1 MFNVEFIKSL
11 KKTLLFFMIYTSLFA
26 LIYFTSSYT
35 FPFIVAFAIAF
46 LIQPITKFFRI
57 KLKFKRNAPALL
69 ASAIVYILIFALL
82 AFLFYSIISEAMQL
96 VKNLSAANLDKVVK
110 PIQNAVHE
118 ISQYFQNIDPSFIED
133 NSSQLTQI
141 LKNSLNIVGKGL
153 NTFLSI
159 ALSIPMWITIIFVVI
174 LSTYFFT
181 RDMSSIKRRFVSVF
195 SESGKEKIEKIWSQG
210 ISMLTRYVKAYFLI
224 YFLTFI
230 QTFIGFTIL
239 GVKYSVLLSIICAF
253 ADILPVL
260 GIGLV
265 YLPLATIYIFSGN
278 YFAGFGIL
286 ILFVLISIIRQI
298 VEPKIVSTSLGIHP
312 VATLVAIFI
321 GLKAYGIIGMV
332 YLTFMIVF
340 YKVLKKK
347 KII

>member
-1 MFNVEFIKSL
+1 MFTNEFVKTL
-11 KKTLLFFMIYTSLFA
+11 KKTILFIVIYTCLFV
-26 LIYFTSSYT
+26 LVYFTISYT
-35 FPFIVAFAIAF
+35 FPFIVAFCIAF
-46 LIQPITKFFRI
+46 LIQPISKFFRV

-69 ASAIVYILIFALL
+69 ASSIVYVLISALL

-96 VKNLSAANLDKVVK
+96 VKNLSAANLDKIVI
-110 PIQNAVHE
+110 PIQNILHDV
-118 ISQYFQNIDPSFIED
+118 SQYFQNIDPSFIED

-141 LKNSLNIVGKGL
+141 LKNSINIVGKSL

-159 ALSIPMWITIIFVVI
+159 ALSIPMWITIVFVVI

-181 RDMSSIKRRFVSVF
+181 RDMSSIKKRFISVF
-195 SESGKEKIEKIWSQG
+195 SDSGRDKIEKIWSQG
-210 ISMLTRYVKAYFLI
+210 LKMLTKYVKAYFFI
-224 YFLTFI
+224 YFLTFV
-230 QTFIGFTIL
+230 QTLAGFSIL

-265 YLPLATIYIFSGN
+265 YLPLSAIYIISGN

-286 ILFVLISIIRQI
+286 ILFVLISIVRQI
-298 VEPKIVSTSLGIHP
+298 IEPKIVSTSLDIHP
-312 VATLVAIFI
+312 VTTLVAIFI
-321 GLKAYGIIGMV
+321 GLKAFGIIGMI
-332 YLTFMIVF
+332 YLTFMIIF
-340 YKVLKKK
+340 YKILKNT

>member
-1 MFNVEFIKSL
+1 MFTNEFVKTL
-11 KKTLLFFMIYTSLFA
+11 KKTILFIVIYTCLFA
-26 LIYFTSSYT
+26 LVYFTSSYT
-35 FPFIVAFAIAF
+35 FPFIVAFCIAF
-46 LIQPITKFFRI
+46 LIQPISKFFRV

-69 ASAIVYILIFALL
+69 ASSIVYVLISALL

-96 VKNLSAANLDKVVK
+96 VKNLSAANLDKIVI
-110 PIQNAVHE
+110 PIQNILHDV
-118 ISQYFQNIDPSFIED
+118 SQYFQNIDPSFIED

-141 LKNSLNIVGKGL
+141 LKNSINIVGKSL

-159 ALSIPMWITIIFVVI
+159 ALSIPMWITIVFVVI

-181 RDMSSIKRRFVSVF
+181 RDMSSIKKRFISIF
-195 SESGKEKIEKIWSQG
+195 SDSGRDKIEKIWSQG
-210 ISMLTRYVKAYFLI
+210 LKMLTKYVKAYFFI
-224 YFLTFI
+224 YFLTFV
-230 QTFIGFTIL
+230 QTLAGFSIL

-265 YLPLATIYIFSGN
+265 YLPLSAIYIISGN

-286 ILFVLISIIRQI
+286 ILFVLISIVRQI
-298 VEPKIVSTSLGIHP
+298 IEPKIVSTSLDIHP
-312 VATLVAIFI
+312 VTTLVAIFI
-321 GLKAYGIIGMV
+321 GLKAFGIIGMI
-332 YLTFMIVF
+332 YLTFMIIF
-340 YKVLKKK
+340 YKILKNT